1 MDIVLTFF
9 GRFHPLLVH
18 LPIGFILMGLLFE
31 CYKKKIQP
39 AATVLKFI
47 FFWASVSSLLSIVSG
62 IFQFLQEGYIWGN
75 IQGHFIAGVATFVL
89 TLGFYLF
96 LKGNVF
102 ALRIP
107 RLFYT

>member
-39 AATVLKFI
+39 ATSDQKIKCAVLSSQKILATNRP
-47 FFWASVSSLLSIVSG
+47 
-62 IFQFLQEGYIWGN
+62 FLFTTQ
-75 IQGHFIAGVATFVL
+75 
-89 TLGFYLF
+89 
-96 LKGNVF
+96 K
-102 ALRIP
+102 IP
-107 RLFYT
+107 GEKK